1 MNYTK
6 INQELDRY
14 LGKRVAR
21 CQPTKNGYKLRFASD
36 NPNPATV
43 AIAKYIAEQHSKTA
57 WDKSAKV
64 GR

>member
-14 LGKRVAR
+14 LGKRVAK

-36 NPNPATV
+36 NPNAAQV
-43 AIAKYIAEQHSKTA
+43 AVAKHIVEQHSPTA
-57 WDKSAKV
+57 WDKRGKVAK
-64 GR
+64 